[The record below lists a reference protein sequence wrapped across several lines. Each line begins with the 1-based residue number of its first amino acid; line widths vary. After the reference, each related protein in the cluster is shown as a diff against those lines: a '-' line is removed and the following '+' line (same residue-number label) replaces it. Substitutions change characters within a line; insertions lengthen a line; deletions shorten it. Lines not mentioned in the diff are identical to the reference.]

1 MKGYKKIILLSFL
14 AVFALSC
21 SDEGVQNPN
30 NTNETATDGNYFPST
45 ENDFW
50 NYEVSNTDNT
60 TSETITSNDSL
71 YVVSETANT
80 FMLDVNEGMPAN
92 GTMNGFLSSGSL
104 TRTNTALILNGTLE
118 LPEEIAS
125 LFNFDIT
132 LNDFI
137 LFDASAVTN
146 TELSANTNTISQ
158 DFNGLPITI
167 TYVLSTKA
175 LGNSENITLNDTL
188 YNKVTASQL
197 TLNISVSTIVSFG
210 GFPITV
216 AILDPQDILVST
228 NYFADT
234 IGLVQA
240 TSQSN
245 YQISDT
251 AIAALEAAGQTLA
264 IPTSGSSTNIQNLNI
279 FFVAE

>member
-21 SDEGVQNPN
+21 SDEGVQNPD
-30 NTNETATDGNYFPST
+30 NTNETAADGNYFPST

-50 NYEVSNTDNT
+50 NYRVSNTDNA

-118 LPEEIAS
+118 LPEEIAAV
-125 LFNFDIT
+125 FDFDIT

-137 LFDASAVTN
+137 LFDASAQTN

-167 TYVLSTKA
+167 TYELSTKA
-175 LGNSENITLNDTL
+175 LGNPENIMLNDTL

-210 GFPITV
+210 GFPITIT
-216 AILDPQDILVST
+216 ILDPQDILVST

-240 TSQSN
+240 TSQIN

-251 AIAALEAAGQTLA
+251 AIAALETAGETLA
-264 IPTSGSSTNIQNLNI
+264 IPASGSSTNIQNLTT

>member
-264 IPTSGSSTNIQNLNI
+264 IPTSGSSTNIQNLNT
-279 FFVAE
+279 FFVTE

>member
-1 MKGYKKIILLSFL
+1 MKGYKKIIILSFL
-14 AVFALSC
+14 AIFALSC
-21 SDEGVQNPN
+21 SDEGVQNPH
-30 NTNETATDGNYFPST
+30 NTNETAADGNYFPST

-50 NYEVSNTDNT
+50 NYSVSNTDNT
-60 TSETITSNDSL
+60 TSENITSNDSL

-92 GTMNGFLSSGSL
+92 GTMTSFLSSGSL
-104 TRTNTALILNGTLE
+104 TRTNTALLFNGTLE

-137 LFDASAVTN
+137 LFDASAGTN

-158 DFNGLPITI
+158 DFNGLPVTI
-167 TYVLSTKA
+167 TYILSTKA
-175 LGNSENITLNDTL
+175 LGNSENIMLNNTV
-188 YNKVTASQL
+188 YNRVTASQL

-210 GFPITV
+210 GFPITIT
-216 AILDPQDILVST
+216 ILDPQDILVST

-264 IPTSGSSTNIQNLNI
+264 IPASGSSTNIQNLTT
-279 FFVAE
+279 FSVTE

>member
-21 SDEGVQNPN
+21 SGEGVQNPN

-137 LFDASAVTN
+137 LFDASAGTN

-158 DFNGLPITI
+158 DFNGLPIAI

-264 IPTSGSSTNIQNLNI
+264 IPTSGSSTNIQNLNT

>member
-21 SDEGVQNPN
+21 SGEGVQNPG

-92 GTMNGFLSSGSL
+92 GTMNGFLSSGIL

-137 LFDASAVTN
+137 LFDASAGTN

-264 IPTSGSSTNIQNLNI
+264 IPTSGSSTNIQNLNT